1 MTLNSHYHILWDND
15 DDGDDGDGCNDYDDY
30 DSDEI
35 MLPFI
40 MLVVT
45 IFYCR
50 CFLKFSIIGIISNGI
65 GPFDAHFV
73 WSLLR
78 FCIMN
83 TIVSS
88 VTSTSSIND
97 RFITMFLVHVVVS
110 CTTVF

>member
-45 IFYCR
+45 IFTVDV
-50 CFLKFSIIGIISNGI
+50 FSNF
-65 GPFDAHFV
+65 P
-73 WSLLR
+73 LL
-78 FCIMN
+78 
-83 TIVSS
+83 VS
-88 VTSTSSIND
+88 
-97 RFITMFLVHVVVS
+97 FQME
-110 CTTVF
+110 